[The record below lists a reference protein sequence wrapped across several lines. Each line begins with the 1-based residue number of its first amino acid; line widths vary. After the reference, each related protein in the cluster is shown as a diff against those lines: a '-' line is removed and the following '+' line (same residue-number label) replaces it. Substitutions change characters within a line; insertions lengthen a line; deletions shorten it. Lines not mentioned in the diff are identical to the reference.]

1 MRTLVLVGLLAACDK
16 GKPQPEPLSAP
27 QAELMKTVADGV
39 YKTPRTDAAII
50 DGATIIDGPEKS
62 VAISRAGVGTLGKL
76 AWWKL
81 DNAEVFARITAGMGL
96 PGTTVGFDVME
107 LPFVD
112 ETEEGYF
119 SLKRGDEELA
129 QVLRTQGAKGEEPA
143 AVVIWTREIPTADG
157 IAVGDKVDALLAKHP
172 DLGCK
177 VDMYGTFIGMIAVY
191 IACTSPAEPEITYF
205 INAGKQMFKNGK
217 IAPKQLANLAIVGI
231 GHEFVGS

>member
-1 MRTLVLVGLLAACDK
+1 MRTLVLLGLLAACDK
-16 GKPQPEPLSAP
+16 GQPQPKPLPAP
-27 QAELMKTVADGV
+27 QAELMGTVATGV
-39 YKTPRTDAAII
+39 FEIPR
-50 DGATIIDGPEKS
+50 S
-62 VAISRAGVGTLGKL
+62 VAISRAGVGKLGKL
-76 AWWKL
+76 EWWKL
-81 DNAEVFARITAGMGL
+81 DNDEIFRRINSGMGL
-96 PGTTVGFDVME
+96 PGAAAGFDVME

-129 QVLRTQGAKGEEPA
+129 QVLRTPDNKPA
-143 AVVIWTREIPTADG
+143 SVVVWTREIPTADG
-157 IAVGDKVDALLAKHP
+157 IRVGDKVDALLAKHP
-172 DLGCK
+172 DLSCK

-205 INAGKQMFKNGK
+205 IDAGKQMFKNGK

>member
-16 GKPQPEPLSAP
+16 GKPQPKPLPAP
-27 QAELMKTVADGV
+27 QAELMKTVANGV
-39 YKTPRTDAAII
+39 FETPRTDAAIS
-50 DGATIIDGPEKS
+50 DAPAKS

-76 AWWKL
+76 EWWKL
-81 DNAEVFARITAGMGL
+81 DNDEVFKRIAAGMGL
-96 PGTTVGFDVME
+96 PGATVGFDVME

-129 QVLRTQGAKGEEPA
+129 QVLRTPDDKPA
-143 AVVIWTREIPTADG
+143 SVVIWTSEIPTADG
-157 IAVGDKVDALLAKHP
+157 IRVGDKVDALVAKHP

-205 INAGKQMFKNGK
+205 IDAGKQIFKNGK